1 MSPRCSLDGFSSKGT
16 VVEDD
21 ESFIRC
27 ALELNIRVTGATG
40 ARKDMPRMKGAA
52 TLEANRRIDMITF
65 DKRLDRLWLDHPLR
79 YIT

>member
-1 MSPRCSLDGFSSKGT
+1 VF
-16 VVEDD
+16 EDD